1 MGARTQAD
9 MSVVGPLCRG
19 KMTAQPTVLQPLSL
33 AARQGLDAAR
43 ALGQAGRLREA
54 EASYRSVLARE
65 PGVVQAA
72 VALARLL
79 TASGRAAETEALLS
93 PFLQSPAPWPEAL
106 SARAAARKACGRRAD
121 ALADYVLAARL
132 SPKSGV
138 AAHNAASNLGDAG
151 RDREAAA
158 ECERAF
164 ALGLDAPETWLVY
177 GRALQG
183 LCRFDEAEQALRQA
197 VQRRPAYAEATRDL
211 CQLLWMRS
219 GQAAL
224 ALAPMDAA
232 LGVAPPQ
239 DRAALAAVK
248 IRLLHHMSGED
259 AALAFAETAL
269 AQAPEDPRLALE
281 TAALLLAHD
290 PERSRDLCARVVDR
304 NPVEPAARQALA
316 HALLALGEA
325 DQAASLAQ
333 SLLAERPFDQ
343 EAAAALATAWRLAGD
358 PRYRELWDY
367 EALVGVYTLD
377 TPAGWSSLW
386 AYLEELRCALNDL
399 HRLSAHPIEQ
409 SLRGGAQTPQNLRAS
424 ENPVISAFFQA
435 IEGPLAAYRQSVGQ
449 GSDLFRARNRGDHH
463 VVGAWSARLQPHGFH
478 VDHIHPQGWISSACY
493 IEVPAAVSEGEDHA
507 GWLRFGAPPIPT
519 RPMLAA
525 EHYVRP
531 EPGHLALFPSYMWHG
546 TVPFGGDRPRMTI
559 AFDIAPD

>member
-1 MGARTQAD
+1 
-9 MSVVGPLCRG
+9 
-19 KMTAQPTVLQPLSL
+19 MTAQPATPPPLSP
-33 AARQGLDAAR
+33 ASRQGLDAAR
-43 ALGQAGRLREA
+43 ALGRAGRLAEA
-54 EASYRSVLARE
+54 EAGYRSILARE
-65 PGVVQAA
+65 PGGVQAA
-72 VALARLL
+72 VGLARLL
-79 TASGRAAETEALLS
+79 TATGRAAEATALLD
-93 PFLQSPAPWPEAL
+93 PFLKNPAPWPEAL
-106 SARAAARKACGRRAD
+106 SARAAARKACGRKAE
-121 ALADYVLAARL
+121 ALADYALAARL
-132 SPKSGV
+132 NPKSGV
-138 AAHNAASNLGDAG
+138 AAHNVASGLGDAG
-151 RDREAAA
+151 RDREAAG

-183 LCRFDEAEQALRQA
+183 LCRFDEAEQAFAQALR
-197 VQRRPAYAEATRDL
+197 RRPTYVEAVRDL
-211 CQLLWMRS
+211 GQLLWMRS
-219 GQAAL
+219 GQAEL
-224 ALAPMDAA
+224 ALAPIEAA
-232 LGVAPPQ
+232 LAAAPPPL
-239 DRAALAAVK
+239 RPALAAVK
-248 IRLLHHMSGED
+248 IRLLHHISGED
-259 AALAFAETAL
+259 AALAFAQTAL
-269 AQAPEDPRLALE
+269 AQAPEDARLALE

-290 PERSRDLCARVVDR
+290 PGRSRALCAQVVAR
-304 NPVEPAARQALA
+304 NPAEPSARQALA
-316 HALLALGEA
+316 HAWLALGEA
-325 DQAASLAQ
+325 EQAAGIAQ
-333 SLLAERPFDQ
+333 TLLAERPFDQ

-377 TPAGWSSLW
+377 TPAGWASLS
-386 AYLEELRCALNDL
+386 AYLEDLRGALNGL
-399 HRLSAHPIEQ
+399 HQLSSHPIEQ

-435 IEGPLAAYRQSVGQ
+435 IEGPLAAYRQAVGQ
-449 GSDLFRARNRGDHH
+449 GPDLFRARNHGGHH

-519 RPMLAA
+519 RPQLAA

-531 EPGHLALFPSYMWHG
+531 EPGRLALFPSYMWHG